1 MKHMEKQSN
10 RTAAGTQTVRAAH
23 ACVPGVAGDAAPESA
38 PAGPHHA
45 APVSLGLR
53 APGPMRTVRS
63 AAADRAEVGRQAE
76 GRVPTNA
83 VRPSAAA
90 VHTEAVPPTSPPVV
104 SRPIV
109 PPGVSGFGVLPVAS
123 VAVASGT
130 NAPSFASMAL
140 ASESVALVPAVS
152 LPAALTAGAVS
163 VVPSV
168 VSGPTVWRDT
178 SDAAELSRKGVV
190 DAVEVLRT
198 VEAVEQAEPVYP
210 EKTANPEE
218 AGTPQKVVFPS
229 VVANRAYAAKPDET
243 VKFGRTADAGK
254 KAKPEE
260 AAHPGAIVNPANTMN
275 PARTAERRATVGQTA
290 SAKRPEQ
297 PDSTAADVQRPQTA
311 GASPGPEL
319 SDIAL
324 GPMSRDRAEA
334 ARFFDRYE
342 RSLLCSATN
351 RAAYEQTERDYAART
366 GHRRF
371 RTYGSFRSAYSQY
384 CSRLQRNRAPKARA
398 ALKRCE
404 RHVAHLAAAF
414 AHDVD
419 AHKRGC

>member
-1 MKHMEKQSN
+1 M
-10 RTAAGTQTVRAAH
+10 
-23 ACVPGVAGDAAPESA
+23 
-38 PAGPHHA
+38 
-45 APVSLGLR
+45 
-53 APGPMRTVRS
+53 
-63 AAADRAEVGRQAE
+63 
-76 GRVPTNA
+76 
-83 VRPSAAA
+83 
-90 VHTEAVPPTSPPVV
+90 
-104 SRPIV
+104 
-109 PPGVSGFGVLPVAS
+109 
-123 VAVASGT
+123 
-130 NAPSFASMAL
+130 
-140 ASESVALVPAVS
+140 
-152 LPAALTAGAVS
+152 
-163 VVPSV
+163 
-168 VSGPTVWRDT
+168 
-178 SDAAELSRKGVV
+178 
-190 DAVEVLRT
+190 
-198 VEAVEQAEPVYP
+198 
-210 EKTANPEE
+210 
-218 AGTPQKVVFPS
+218 
-229 VVANRAYAAKPDET
+229 
-243 VKFGRTADAGK
+243 
-254 KAKPEE
+254 
-260 AAHPGAIVNPANTMN
+260 NPANTMN
-275 PARTAERRATVGQTA
+275 PARTAERRANVGQTA

-319 SDIAL
+319 SDIAP

>member
-1 MKHMEKQSN
+1 MKKQSN
-10 RTAAGTQTVRAAH
+10 RTA
-23 ACVPGVAGDAAPESA
+23 
-38 PAGPHHA
+38 AGPHHA

-63 AAADRAEVGRQAE
+63 AAADRAEVGRPAE
-76 GRVPTNA
+76 RRVPTNA

-140 ASESVALVPAVS
+140 ASESVASVPAVS

-198 VEAVEQAEPVYP
+198 TEAVEQAEPVYP

-218 AGTPQKVVFPS
+218 TGTPQKVVFPS
-229 VVANRAYAAKPDET
+229 AAANRAYAAKPDET

-275 PARTAERRATVGQTA
+275 PARTAERRANVGQTA

-311 GASPGPEL
+311 GASPRPGIVGHSARPDVARPCRGGPL
-319 SDIAL
+319 FRSLRAQPAVQCDQSGGLRA
-324 GPMSRDRAEA
+324 DRARLCRPHGTPPVPNVRLFSERLQPVLQPFA
-334 ARFFDRYE
+334 AQPR
-342 RSLLCSATN
+342 
-351 RAAYEQTERDYAART
+351 TE
-366 GHRRF
+366 GP
-371 RTYGSFRSAYSQY
+371 
-384 CSRLQRNRAPKARA
+384 SRLEALRTPRGTPCGGICARC
-398 ALKRCE
+398 RC
-404 RHVAHLAAAF
+404 A
-414 AHDVD
+414 
-419 AHKRGC
+419 